1 MRHGKDDQAVS
12 PVIGVM
18 LMIVVTII
26 IAAIVS
32 AFAGG
37 YANTDEKAPT
47 AVVTCKYMPATT
59 SSNADTSLAGTI
71 NRGTLVAIP
80 YGGIFCTVESG
91 DYFDLQDV
99 YFVVSSG
106 AASRRFTLI
115 SSSPL
120 QSLQKVNALQY
131 DTKLY
136 GPYGPPL
143 STAGDSA
150 MNAGN
155 QFVLAG
161 ENSGSGGPAG
171 AYLGWSSSPALYL
184 TNNQT
189 AAFTLTDKESG
200 RTISSGRIEYD
211 G

>member
-37 YANTDEKAPT
+37 YANTDKKAPT
-47 AVVTCKYMPATT
+47 AVITCKYMPATSQNT
-59 SSNADTSLAGTI
+59 GAYSAGTVSS
-71 NRGTLVAIP
+71 GTPVAIP
-80 YGGIFCTVESG
+80 SGGIFCTVESG

-106 AASRRFTLI
+106 AASRRFALFST
-115 SSSPL
+115 SP
-120 QSLQKVNALQY
+120 LQKVNAHQY

-136 GPYGPPL
+136 GSGGPAL
-143 STAGDSA
+143 FTAGDSA

-200 RTISSGRIEYD
+200 QTISSGRIEYD